1 MTDDEMNRLAE
12 IIVDK
17 MFERQAELD
26 EEFMAEWQTQIL
38 IQTEMPNLDDEL
50 KRLEEMWRQRWCW
63 RWRWRRAG
71 VVWCGRGG
79 GDGNIISGLSVISNA
94 LALRLRCLF

>member
-1 MTDDEMNRLAE
+1 MTEDEMDRLAE

-38 IQTEMPNLDDEL
+38 VQTEMPNEQDEL
-50 KRLEEMWRQRWCW
+50 KRLEEMLTK
-63 RWRWRRAG
+63 AI
-71 VVWCGRGG
+71 
-79 GDGNIISGLSVISNA
+79 DDEEFE
-94 LALRLRCLF
+94 LAATIHQKITKLKSK

>member
-1 MTDDEMNRLAE
+1 MTEDEMNKLAS

-17 MFERQAELD
+17 IFERQAELD

-50 KRLEEMWRQRWCW
+50 KRLEEM
-63 RWRWRRAG
+63 
-71 VVWCGRGG
+71 
-79 GDGNIISGLSVISNA
+79 LSKAIEDEEFE
-94 LALRLRCLF
+94 LAATIHQKITKLKSK

>member
-1 MTDDEMNRLAE
+1 MTEDEMDRLAS

-38 IQTEMPNLDDEL
+38 VQTEMPNEQDEL
-50 KRLEEMWRQRWCW
+50 KRLEEMLTK
-63 RWRWRRAG
+63 AIE
-71 VVWCGRGG
+71 
-79 GDGNIISGLSVISNA
+79 DEEFE
-94 LALRLRCLF
+94 LAATIHQKITKLKSK